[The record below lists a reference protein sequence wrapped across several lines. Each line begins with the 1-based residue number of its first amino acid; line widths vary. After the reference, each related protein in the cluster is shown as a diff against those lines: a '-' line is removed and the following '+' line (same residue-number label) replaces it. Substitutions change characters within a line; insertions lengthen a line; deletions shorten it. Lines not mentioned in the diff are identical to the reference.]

1 MLVVAGG
8 DDSGVSLHLQ
18 RQTLAMDWFERLTG
32 FKEEG
37 YEATRARLRVV
48 DGHLVNEANGRRFGV
63 GQLEMPTLAD
73 LRARVAGSAAA
84 GKGHKVSCVTA
95 DVRELLR
102 DADNTGAVFQ
112 VASQFNLLEMTAPSV
127 SPEDGVTRYRH
138 DPTQGPACAIAAGA
152 ATIYRNYLMPC
163 GDGNGQSRTRQADT
177 LAPLGAA
184 LAQALARPVHSLW
197 TMRNG
202 YALCSPEGLA
212 AIGKL
217 LRGLGD
223 ADRDALRALLA
234 VGLHHDVQVTEA
246 GAPEGLTVTQVFCSA
261 LPVAYTTL
269 PPAQWEPFARL
280 VLEAAYETTLLAA
293 ADTRERGGPG
303 RAFLTSLGG
312 GAFGNDVRWIDD
324 AIEYALGRTAHLG
337 LDVRIVSH
345 GSTRPSL
352 AALAARRD
360 SA

>member
-1 MLVVAGG
+1 MLVAAGG
-8 DDSGVSLHLQ
+8 CVGGESLRPH
-18 RQTLAMDWFERLTG
+18 RHTPAMDWFERVTG
-32 FKEEG
+32 FKEQG
-37 YEATRARLRVV
+37 YEATHARLRVV

-63 GQLEMPTLAD
+63 GRLELPTLAD
-73 LRARVAGSAAA
+73 LRARVAGKAAV
-84 GKGHKVSCVTA
+84 GKGHRVSCVTA

-102 DADNTGAVFQ
+102 SADNAGAVFQ

-163 GDGNGQSRTRQADT
+163 GDGMGQTRTRQTDT

-197 TMRNG
+197 TLRNG
-202 YALCSPEGLA
+202 YALCSPDGLA

-217 LRGLGD
+217 LRGLGED
-223 ADRDALRALLA
+223 GRDALRSLLA

-280 VLEAAYETTLLAA
+280 VLEAAYEATLLAA
-293 ADTRERGGPG
+293 ATTRQSGGPG
-303 RAFLTSLGG
+303 RVFVTSLGG

-324 AIEYALGRTAHLG
+324 AIEYALGRTARLG
-337 LDVRIVSH
+337 LDVRFVSH

-352 AALAARRD
+352 TALAARHA